1 MTNTQMYKYAY
12 KLIQNATSIINECGG
27 CSQRSEVTLNRLFN
41 WAATIQSISY
51 TLSDNIQEGSFV
63 HFIKDVEVDSSMIF
77 ETFIKCTRDG

>member
-51 TLSDNIQEGSFV
+51 TYPRRIFL
-63 HFIKDVEVDSSMIF
+63 FISSRMLRSID
-77 ETFIKCTRDG
+77 I